1 MSYLGFIVC
10 PSQLKPIDSAFSIT
24 HVVKI
29 SLGPRV
35 DSTPLKLTI
44 PHPVRDED
52 IWIVSEARNVFKVAL
67 KKSVQE
73 PWPCETQ
80 SDKTKWD
87 SESLEI
93 WEDVPHGSNSL
104 RSHLDSQFELYH
116 LEYYPSLERKFPL
129 FGIRDHTR
137 EMFYNP
143 NLIFSKIEHS
153 PLDVLRVVV
162 HQPIVTSP
170 TGSPLLFVSV
180 HDPKMQKFLASK
192 GKLDASHHDS
202 VYNRIYANIQNSNKA
217 YVNMLATQDE
227 ILLWRYIFRVNSTK
241 LQPIAWQKSNIPLGV
256 NSPWFSYVHFPS
268 LSRLSVR
275 ENVLRRVQGEK
286 SKFCKRMAEA

>member
-35 DSTPLKLTI
+35 DSTPLKLTF

-93 WEDVPHGSNSL
+93 
-104 RSHLDSQFELYH
+104 
-116 LEYYPSLERKFPL
+116 
-129 FGIRDHTR
+129 
-137 EMFYNP
+137 
-143 NLIFSKIEHS
+143 
-153 PLDVLRVVV
+153 
-162 HQPIVTSP
+162 
-170 TGSPLLFVSV
+170 
-180 HDPKMQKFLASK
+180 
-192 GKLDASHHDS
+192 
-202 VYNRIYANIQNSNKA
+202 
-217 YVNMLATQDE
+217 
-227 ILLWRYIFRVNSTK
+227 
-241 LQPIAWQKSNIPLGV
+241 
-256 NSPWFSYVHFPS
+256 
-268 LSRLSVR
+268 
-275 ENVLRRVQGEK
+275 
-286 SKFCKRMAEA
+286 